1 MLLKPK
7 NLVNL
12 VSILAKLHQKLSEL
26 SRSKSSVQSQK
37 GRTGLHYTMAYYLL
51 LILLTPLQASDRTLP
66 SQKGSPELSCAVIIT
81 YE

>member
-1 MLLKPK
+1 MLLKLK

-12 VSILAKLHQKLSEL
+12 VSILAKLHQKTSEL
-26 SRSKSSVQSQK
+26 SPSKSNVQSQK
-37 GRTGLHYTMAYYLL
+37 GRTGLHYPMVYYLL

-66 SQKGSPELSCAVIIT
+66 SQKGSPGLSCAEIII